1 MATTGELSPIA
12 GDKHWLD
19 PYIRQQ
25 AAHYGMTVEQKAVLF
40 GGAAD
45 FDELLEIGEVDEPVR
60 PVAPVLSFTVI
71 FERLVRLRA
80 TRRRLGWFDH
90 CSDSFDMRST
100 SARAWRLYQR
110 VAGVRE
116 PLLHPENG
124 RPIPGRSYHY

>member
-1 MATTGELSPIA
+1 MATTQGLAFSE

-19 PYIRQQ
+19 PHIRQQ
-25 AAHYGMTVEQKAVLF
+25 AAHYGLTVEQKARLF

-45 FDELLEIGEVDEPVR
+45 YEELIQAGEVDEPVT
-60 PVAPVLSFTVI
+60 APPKALTFTQV

-100 SARAWRLYQR
+100 SARAWRIYQR
-110 VAGVRE
+110 IGGVRE

-124 RPIPGRSYHY
+124 RPIPGGAFRY